1 MFKGKKSLGQIKRWI
16 PWMVT
21 IAIVYYLVSTTDI
34 RRFLQVLQ
42 SLDPIAF
49 FTVTLLGASCVYLT
63 DSYCLKLLF
72 GRFFGPVSYRDMLS
86 VKGTSYFLNV
96 VNYNAGAGAIAV
108 FASKKKGFGLI
119 EAIGTLLYLSAMDM
133 FALTLLSFLG
143 LTLGPA
149 VLDGAQ
155 KTGLLWVCLVMGLVL
170 LGTIAFWVF
179 RVPFLPN
186 RIREYRIFFPF
197 RTGKLSDYPFF
208 IVLRGLFVC
217 QYVVIHWAFLRV
229 FGIPVPFV
237 HLLVFVPIITFIG
250 VLPISVAGLG
260 TTQVAMRVFFSPYA
274 PLAII
279 TPLLIGAALIIPGT
293 TEPGLGA
300 AVSGVFQEGTAIN
313 QLERSHIDAYS
324 TATLI
329 GMLFARISIGLV
341 TVRGTLRDFK
351 GQADS
356 TVSSEESTP
365 ASTD

>member
-1 MFKGKKSLGQIKRWI
+1 MFKGKQSLGRIKRMA
-16 PWMVT
+16 PWVVT
-21 IAIVYYLVSTTDI
+21 VAIVYYLASTTDI
-34 RRFLQVLQ
+34 QRFLQVLQ

-49 FTVTLLGASCVYLT
+49 FTVTAIGATCVYLT

-108 FASKKKGFGLI
+108 FASKKKGFSLV
-119 EAIGTLLYLSAMDM
+119 EAIGTLLYLNAMDL

-143 LTLGPA
+143 IVLGPA
-149 VLDGAQ
+149 VLDGGQRTA
-155 KTGLLWVCLVMGLVL
+155 LLWVCLIMALVL
-170 LGTIAFWVF
+170 VGTIAFWVL

-186 RIREYRIFFPF
+186 RIRSFRIFFPF
-197 RTGKLSDYPFF
+197 RTGRFTDYPFF
-208 IVLRGLFVC
+208 IGLRAIFVC
-217 QYVVIHWAFLRV
+217 QYVIIHWAFLQV
-229 FGIPVPFV
+229 FGIPVPFI

-274 PLAII
+274 PLALI
-279 TPLLIGAALIIPGT
+279 TPLLLGAALIVPASV
-293 TEPGLGA
+293 EPGLGA
-300 AVSGVFQEGTAIN
+300 VVTDVLQEGTAVS

-341 TVRGTLRDFK
+341 TVRGTLRDFRRK
-351 GQADS
+351 NAATALSQ
-356 TVSSEESTP
+356 ESTP
-365 ASTD
+365 DS